1 MPINASRTAA
11 RGAVL
16 QQGHD
21 VFHFAPVALPGGLP
35 AHRVV
40 PRPGPVFGPYP
51 LRGAAELP
59 NSQTVAWLRARLR
72 VESLPSRRVQE
83 RFLARYQACLNQL
96 QTVPEADL
104 ASWAIWIKTRLAI
117 EGFTNTR
124 VAESFALVALQ
135 VRRQMGLT
143 LHHTQLLAA
152 WWMLGN
158 RLAEMATGE
167 GKTLAVLLTAATGA
181 MAGIPVHVL
190 TANDYLAERDALRLA
205 PLYRSLGLSVACVLS
220 QSTPEERRNAYGCD
234 ISYATASEVAFDHLR
249 DRCALADAGVLGEG
263 QQGAAPLAPPIGIAP
278 PKPVLRG
285 LCMAVVD
292 EADSIL
298 IDDARTPLILSTPAA
313 DRAQGE
319 RLRLALFL
327 ARQLREGADYTM
339 DSDGAGPRLSDAGRA
354 RLAQLCDRM
363 DGAWAMQRWRDEQIT
378 LALAALRQFHRDVHY
393 LVRDD
398 EVHIIDANTGRIA
411 IGRMWSRGLHQLIA
425 LKEGLPPP
433 QESETLTQTT
443 YQRFFPRYLR
453 LCGLS
458 GTLFEAR
465 HELLATY
472 GLPVVRVPLRSPSQ
486 RQGRPVQV
494 LPTAA
499 QKWARVVERVWQ
511 MHAQGRPVLV
521 GTDSVADSERLS
533 SALQA
538 EGLPHRVLNA
548 RQDARQDA
556 YEAEVIERAGVRGAI
571 TVSTHMAGRGTDIP
585 LGEGVNELGG
595 LHVINCHLHAARRV
609 DRQLHGRC
617 ARQGTR
623 GSFERIVSLEDEP
636 FSRAYS
642 AALLRLL
649 GSPLAMA
656 GILSQV
662 TPTLC
667 VQWAQRVFEAR
678 ERRARWAMLQHDS
691 WLARGL
697 AWAGGHP
704 WG

>member
-1 MPINASRTAA
+1 
-11 RGAVL
+11 L

-21 VFHFAPVALPGGLP
+21 VFNFAPVALPGGLP

-51 LRGAAELP
+51 LRRAAELP
-59 NSQTVAWLRARLR
+59 NSPTLAWLQARLR
-72 VESLPSRRVQE
+72 VEGLPSRRTQE

-104 ASWAIWIKTRLAI
+104 DSWTIWIKTRLAI
-117 EGFTNTR
+117 DGFTNTR
-124 VAESFALVALQ
+124 VAESFALIALQ
-135 VRRQMGLT
+135 VRRQLGFT

-220 QSTPEERRNAYGCD
+220 QSTPDERRNAYGCD
-234 ISYATASEVAFDHLR
+234 LTYATASEVAFDHLR
-249 DRCALADAGVLGEG
+249 DRCALVESGVLTDA
-263 QQGAAPLAPPIGIAP
+263 QQAGAPLPAPPVGALP
-278 PKPVLRG
+278 PRPVLRG

-298 IDDARTPLILSTPAA
+298 IDDARTPLILSTPA
-313 DRAQGE
+313 DNRAQGE

-327 ARQLREGADYTM
+327 ARQLREGPDYTM
-339 DSDGAGPRLSDAGRA
+339 DSEGAGPRLSDAGRA

-378 LALAALRQFHRDVHY
+378 LALAALCQFHRDVHY

-425 LKEGLPPP
+425 LKEGLAPP
-433 QESETLTQTT
+433 QENETLTQTT

-458 GTLFEAR
+458 GTLYEAR

-472 GLPVVRVPLRSPSQ
+472 GLPVVCVPLRSPSL
-486 RQGRPVQV
+486 RQGSPVQV
-494 LPTAA
+494 LPSAE
-499 QKWARVVERVWQ
+499 QKWARVVERVGQ
-511 MHAQGRPVLV
+511 MHALGRPVLV
-521 GTDSVADSERLS
+521 GTDSVADSERLAA
-533 SALQA
+533 ALQA
-538 EGLPHRVLNA
+538 AGLPHRVLNA
-548 RQDARQDA
+548 RQDALQDA
-556 YEAEVIERAGVRGAI
+556 GHESHEAEVIERAGVRGAI

-595 LHVINCHLHAARRV
+595 LHVINCHLHAARRI

-617 ARQGTR
+617 GRQGTR

-642 AALLRLL
+642 APLLRLL
-649 GSPLAMA
+649 GSPLAMT
-656 GILSQV
+656 GILGQV

>member
-1 MPINASRTAA
+1 M
-11 RGAVL
+11 
-16 QQGHD
+16 QQGHEA
-21 VFHFAPVALPGGLP
+21 FHFAPVALPGGLP

-51 LRGAAELP
+51 LRGVAELP
-59 NSQTVAWLRARLR
+59 ASEALAWAQARLR
-72 VESLPSRRVQE
+72 VEGLPSKRVQE
-83 RFLARYQACLNQL
+83 RFMARYQACLAQL
-96 QTVPEADL
+96 QTVPEAELDG
-104 ASWAIWIKTRLAI
+104 WTTWIKARLAI
-117 EGFTNTR
+117 EGFTHTR
-124 VAESFALVALQ
+124 VAESFALIALQ
-135 VRRQMGLT
+135 VRRQLGFT
-143 LHHTQLLAA
+143 LHRPQLLAA

-167 GKTLAVLLTAATGA
+167 GKTLAVLLTAATAA

-205 PLYRSLGLSVACVLS
+205 PLYRSLGLGVACVLGH
-220 QSTPEERRNAYGCD
+220 STPDERRAAYACD
-234 ISYATASEVAFDHLR
+234 LAYATASEVAFDHLR
-249 DRCALADAGVLGEG
+249 DRCALVEAGVLADASQATSPPVGS
-263 QQGAAPLAPPIGIAP
+263 APPR
-278 PKPVLRG
+278 PVLRG

-298 IDDARTPLILSTPAA
+298 IDDARTPLILSRPA
-313 DRAQGE
+313 DTRAQGE

-327 ARQLREGADYTM
+327 ARQLREGQDFDLADAT
-339 DSDGAGPRLSDAGRA
+339 AGPSLTRAGRA
-354 RLAQLCDRM
+354 RLGHLCERM
-363 DGAWAMQRWRDEQIT
+363 DGAWAMQRWREEQIL

-393 LVRDD
+393 LVRDGG
-398 EVHIIDANTGRIA
+398 VHIVDANTGRIA
-411 IGRMWSRGLHQLIA
+411 IGRMWSRGLHQLVA
-425 LKEGLPPP
+425 LKEGLAPP
-433 QESETLTQTT
+433 QENETLTQTT

-465 HELLATY
+465 HELLAIY
-472 GLPVVRVPLRSPSQ
+472 GLPVARVPLRSPSL
-486 RQGRPVQV
+486 RQGGPVQV
-494 LPTAA
+494 LATAE
-499 QKWARVVERVWQ
+499 QKWARVLERVRA

-521 GTDSVADSERLS
+521 GTDSVADSEHLAA
-533 SALQA
+533 ALQA
-538 EGLPHRVLNA
+538 AGLPHRVLNA

-556 YEAEVIERAGVRGAI
+556 YEAEVIEQAGARGAI

-617 ARQGTR
+617 ARQGMR

-636 FSRAYS
+636 FGRAYS
-642 AALLRLL
+642 AAPLRLL
-649 GSPLAMA
+649 RSRAALT
-656 GILSQV
+656 GILGRV
-662 TPTLC
+662 TAGLC
-667 VQWAQRVFEAR
+667 VRWAQHRFEAR
-678 ERRARWAMLQHDS
+678 ERRARWAMLRHDS
-691 WLARGL
+691 WLAKGL